1 MTWNVGAPGRAA
13 DQQSDF
19 DETFCGLLP
28 TLYRRAALLTTLGD
42 AEDCVH
48 EVYLRLQRRPAGFLE
63 HPQPYAYAF
72 RVLINVLRDSRRR
85 SRRHVPAMA
94 ELEEKSTGDEFEY
107 RESEWQVAWLMRN
120 LTTKQAAAVL
130 LVDLDGCTIDQAA
143 QILRVHR
150 GTVSR
155 SRARAL
161 DLLRAM
167 LEAQAR

>member
-1 MTWNVGAPGRAA
+1 MTGTVDAPRHTAGR
-13 DQQSDF
+13 QSDF
-19 DETFCGLLP
+19 DERFCELLP
-28 TLYRRAALLTTLGD
+28 TLYRRAAMLTTLGD

-48 EVYLRLQRRPAGFLE
+48 EVYLRILKRPDGFLG

-85 SRRHVPAMA
+85 SRHQVPAMP
-94 ELEEKSTGDEFEY
+94 EIEEKSAGDEFEY
-107 RESEWQVAWLMRN
+107 REAEWQVSWLMES

-130 LVDLDGCTIDQAA
+130 LVDLDGFTIDQAA

-161 DLLRAM
+161 DLMRSV
-167 LEAQAR
+167 LEEQVR